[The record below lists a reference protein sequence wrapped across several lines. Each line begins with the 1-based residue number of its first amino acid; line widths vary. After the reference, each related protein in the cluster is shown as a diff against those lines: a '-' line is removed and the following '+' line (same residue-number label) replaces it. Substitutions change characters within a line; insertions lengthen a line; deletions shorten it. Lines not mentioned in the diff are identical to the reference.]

1 MAPPAEASTQ
11 CGMEEPA
18 ETSAPSRRG
27 KGKERERDGERE
39 RETEQERER
48 QIDIKRE
55 RDKER
60 KRTDRQRERESVRDR
75 GDEQTVSL
83 KQQGP
88 SHSLTSTMAS
98 PEALA
103 AFPFV
108 VRERGV
114 ESGTFAGTC
123 RAARLAFRRWWLTLA
138 R

>member
-1 MAPPAEASTQ
+1 M
-11 CGMEEPA
+11 G
-18 ETSAPSRRG
+18 
-27 KGKERERDGERE
+27 RE

-60 KRTDRQRERESVRDR
+60 KRTDRQTERERESVRDR